1 MTIQQENAHGRAGS
15 LNNRIRRRNI
25 RIYLL
30 SVGPAVII
38 FSAMMLWPLV
48 DMFRVST
55 VEWRRLTGPQTNVG
69 LANFQEMLSDPKIP
83 VALGNTARHMG
94 VMLLAVLP
102 LSFMMGFFLSQRLR
116 GYRLLR
122 TIFFFPV
129 MLSAPALSMIFL
141 GVYLPDGILNYFLRL
156 FGLESLTRVW
166 LANSATSLP
175 SIIAVDVWGALGFYA
190 VLFFAALSDLPEELF
205 EAAELDGANYWQQM
219 WQIAFPLVMDF
230 FGVVMTLNFV
240 WTLTGSAQNVQ
251 LLTGGGPGTSSLTI
265 GYYLFENAFLTYRI
279 GYSQAIGVLL
289 LLMGLVGM
297 LLIRRMTQRSY
308 QI

>member
-1 MTIQQENAHGRAGS
+1 
-15 LNNRIRRRNI
+15 
-25 RIYLL
+25 
-30 SVGPAVII
+30 
-38 FSAMMLWPLV
+38 
-48 DMFRVST
+48 
-55 VEWRRLTGPQTNVG
+55 
-69 LANFQEMLSDPKIP
+69 

-122 TIFFFPV
+122 TILFFPV

-156 FGLESLTRVW
+156 LGLESLTRVW

-175 SIIAVDVWGALGFYA
+175 SIIAVDVWAALGFYA

-219 WQIAFPLVMDF
+219 WQIAFPLVTDF

-240 WTLTGSAQNVQ
+240 WTLTGSAQNIQ

-297 LLIRRMTQRSY
+297 LLIRRVTQRSY